1 MTNFNP
7 TDLSFLFERLNRV
20 ALGFDPIFHD
30 IENRFSVAT
39 SNYPPHNVISNQDD
53 SISIEIA
60 VAGFKRDEISIERH
74 QNKLTIIG
82 KKTTEE
88 VSAEPAPTLIHS
100 VKRRKS
106 LANET
111 VTASDVAAVEPQEQ
125 TQVQAVPEVKA
136 AKYHHKG
143 ISTRSFRLSWTL
155 ADNVE
160 ITDATLEDGILTVNL
175 FQNTPEEEK
184 PQMIAIK

>member
-1 MTNFNP
+1 MTSFNP

-39 SNYPPHNVISNQDD
+39 SNYPPHNVISNADD

-60 VAGFKRDEISIERH
+60 VAGFKRSEISIERH

-82 KKTTEE
+82 KKVTDTSEPE
-88 VSAEPAPTLIHS
+88 VPVNTVYS
-100 VKRRKS
+100 VKKRKS

-111 VTASDVAAVEPQEQ
+111 VTAADVAAVEP
-125 TQVQAVPEVKA
+125 QVQAVPEVKTS
-136 AKYHHKG
+136 KYHHKG
-143 ISTRSFRLSWTL
+143 ISTRSFKLSWTL
-155 ADNVE
+155 ADHVE
-160 ITDATLEDGILTVNL
+160 VIDATLEDGILTVSL
-175 FQNTPEEEK
+175 FQNTPEEDK